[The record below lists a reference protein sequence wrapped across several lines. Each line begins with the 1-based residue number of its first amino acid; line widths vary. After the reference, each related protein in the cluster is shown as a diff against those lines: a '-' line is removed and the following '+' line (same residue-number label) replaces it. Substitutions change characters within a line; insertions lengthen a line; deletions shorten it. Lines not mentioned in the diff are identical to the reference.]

1 MPSADTLNEGANMAR
16 LFSLEHIAPPAK
28 GVEPGDD
35 KTLKDLAA
43 MVRVLYPLTRMSD
56 DPEDRRPMTNC
67 VVYTKYPGGGYL
79 VGTDSRCLVAAKLT
93 EKQTQFME
101 SEGGPEA
108 LATKCRLVWAPG
120 TFPDAVQVKGHA
132 YLFGGPRWESDSGCG
147 RANPAQVPYW
157 PGLIPLAD
165 LTTEGRAPFDAALG
179 IQVDKAVN
187 ALRKI
192 AGEPELDKG
201 VCPRMIGD
209 PKNLTTGRVWCQG
222 NLLALLMPLR
232 QDLMEEAKLA
242 DVRDFVAQASRV

>member
-1 MPSADTLNEGANMAR
+1 MAR
-16 LFSLEHIAPPAK
+16 LFSLEHIVAPPAK
-28 GVEPGDD
+28 EVEPGDD
-35 KTLKDLAA
+35 KILKDLAA

-56 DPEDRRPMTNC
+56 DPKDRRPMTNC

-79 VGTDSRCLVAAKLT
+79 VGTDSLCLVAAKLT

-108 LATKCRLVWAPG
+108 LATKCRLVWSPG

-132 YLFGGPRWESDSGCG
+132 YLFGGPRWKSDAAGCG
-147 RANPAQVPYW
+147 WIFPAQVLYW

-179 IQVDKAVN
+179 VKVDKAVN

-192 AGEPELDKG
+192 AGEPELYKG

-209 PKNLTTGRVWCQG
+209 PENLTTGRVWCQG

-232 QDLMEEAKLA
+232 QDLMEETKLA